1 MNDIRQR
8 KTKQALD
15 EPDPLFIYN
24 FIDEPTKSR
33 RNQANGLKAFSLDSV
48 NLIVLVIVAMIV
60 RLYKISQP
68 TSVVFDEVHFGGF
81 ASKYARGRFF
91 MDVHPPLAKLLIT
104 FAGLLGGFD
113 GSFDFKEIGKDYLE
127 SEVPYVAMR
136 LMPAI
141 LGIFLIPIS
150 YLTMKYSG
158 FSTTS
163 AFLSSI
169 PIY

>member
-24 FIDEPTKSR
+24 FTDEPTKSR

-48 NLIVLVIVAMIV
+48 NLIVLVIVAIIV

-81 ASKYARGRFF
+81 ASYVNEFYGRFF

-113 GSFDFKEIGKDYLE
+113 GSFDFKEIG
-127 SEVPYVAMR
+127 
-136 LMPAI
+136 
-141 LGIFLIPIS
+141 
-150 YLTMKYSG
+150 
-158 FSTTS
+158 
-163 AFLSSI
+163 
-169 PIY
+169 